1 MGLKSGGL
9 KLRLGYKVTFDGQC
23 DRYDGTSVAS
33 ITSAPR
39 FEADQK
45 LAVFFLGVSFL
56 AKVQIICVTGQ
67 PGLPDWVSS
76 LACSHS
82 STQWPWEASLD
93 YRGRTE
99 RGWRGDLELLLFCF
113 CFSLARKRRCAAR
126 FLRLGRAEPFRLPS
140 LWRRARRA
148 LAGIVRMGGAES
160 ALRL

>member
-1 MGLKSGGL
+1 M
-9 KLRLGYKVTFDGQC
+9 TFDGQC

-76 LACSHS
+76 FWHVRIRQLSG
-82 STQWPWEASLD
+82 P
-93 YRGRTE
+93 GRHHLITVAA
-99 RGWRGDLELLLFCF
+99 RNVVGGGTWSCF
-113 CFSLARKRRCAAR
+113 FFFSLAFPGKKKS
-126 FLRLGRAEPFRLPS
+126 GVQRAF
-140 LWRRARRA
+140 
-148 LAGIVRMGGAES
+148 
-160 ALRL
+160 